1 MRSLEFSQRSDK
13 TVSVEKIRDPFFS
26 FLLLDFLSNL
36 LYEEQAK
43 EHNYTYIESLH
54 QNSRK
59 TMTQFYNEYSKVLV
73 SVDCIISVST
83 VATSRY

>member
-1 MRSLEFSQRSDK
+1 MRRLEYSHRSDK

-26 FLLLDFLSNL
+26 FLLLTFLSKPL
-36 LYEEQAK
+36 SEEQAK
-43 EHNYTYIESLH
+43 KYNYTYIESLH
-54 QNSRK
+54 QNNKK

-83 VATSRY
+83 EVTSRC

>member
-13 TVSVEKIRDPFFS
+13 TVSVEKSAILSSPS
-26 FLLLDFLSNL
+26 YSLIFLSNL

-43 EHNYTYIESLH
+43 EHNNTYIESLH

-59 TMTQFYNEYSKVLV
+59 AMTQFYNEYSKVFV

-83 VATSRY
+83 VVTSRY